1 MIDKIKDKINI
12 LKMDTTTCKKLIN
25 NYVSIKKV
33 QELNENNPSF
43 KKINDKKKK
52 KFMIRRDE

>member
-43 KKINDKKKK
+43 KKINDKKKEE
-52 KFMIRRDE
+52 IYDQER

>member
-1 MIDKIKDKINI
+1 MIDKIKDKMNI

-43 KKINDKKKK
+43 KKINDKKKEE
-52 KFMIRRDE
+52 IYD